1 MLSAKPW
8 TLPGLMR
15 LLICIMV
22 CLAFML
28 MIASY
33 ARHFTGAKPDDNSP
47 LMLVLSTLALDGSI
61 LVGVFIFLRFERIT
75 WAAAFGFRHR
85 SLWRAALW
93 GFIIAAI
100 FTPIGQEMNNLFA
113 HVMESSFHLQPQNEE
128 AVETLQ
134 KAAPGFN
141 RIYLIFFAVVI
152 APVAEETLFR
162 GILYPAIRQQGFPRA
177 ALWFSSMLFAA
188 IHLNLP
194 AFIPLTIFALIL
206 AVLYEKT
213 GNLLACIV
221 AHSVFN
227 AAGVVLL
234 YSVGPNAP
242 PHH

>member
-15 LLICIMV
+15 LVPCMMF
-22 CLAFML
+22 CFAFMVL
-28 MIASY
+28 VTMCVE
-33 ARHFTGAKPDDNSP
+33 HVTGAKPEDNSP
-47 LMLVLSTLALDGSI
+47 PVLILSTLALDGSI
-61 LVGVFIFLRFERIT
+61 LVGVFLFLRFERIT
-75 WAAAFGFRHR
+75 WSDAFGFK
-85 SLWRAALW
+85 SPGLWRALFW
-93 GFIIAAI
+93 GLIVAVV
-100 FTPIGQEMNNLFA
+100 FTPIGQEMNNLCGR
-113 HVMESSFHLQPQNEE
+113 VIEWFHMQPQSEE

-134 KAAPGFN
+134 KATPGFS
-141 RIYLIFFAVVI
+141 RVYLVFFALVI

-162 GILYPAIRQQGFPRA
+162 GILYPAIRQYGFPRF
-177 ALWFSSMLFAA
+177 ALWGSSILFAA

-194 AFIPLTIFALIL
+194 AFLPLTIFAVIL

-213 GNLLACIV
+213 DNLLACIV

-234 YSVGPNAP
+234 YSLAPTAP